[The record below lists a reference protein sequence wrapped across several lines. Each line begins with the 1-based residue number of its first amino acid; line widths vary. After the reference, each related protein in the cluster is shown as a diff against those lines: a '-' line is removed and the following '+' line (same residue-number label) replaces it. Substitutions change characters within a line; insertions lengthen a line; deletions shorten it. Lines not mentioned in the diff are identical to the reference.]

1 MSLLSEP
8 IMFADN
14 TSVIIS
20 TKKFHVICTVSNL
33 LLSCIRKWL
42 AGNRLVLSP
51 DKMNVIK
58 FVMNTLTHYAL
69 STVVE
74 RYLMLYIFHVTVYYT
89 QISPPTSC
97 CVYLLYTSRTNFDH
111 MSWPSS
117 GSYKFG

>member
-1 MSLLSEP
+1 MNSLSEP
-8 IMFADN
+8 ITFADN

-20 TKKFHVICTVSNL
+20 TKKFHVICTASNL
-33 LLSCIRKWL
+33 VLSCIRKWL
-42 AGNRLVLSP
+42 VGNQLVLSL

-58 FVMNTLTHYAL
+58 FVMNTLTHCAL

-74 RYLMLYIFHVTVYYT
+74 RYLMLYIFHVTNFT
-89 QISPPTSC
+89 PASC
-97 CVYLLYTSRTNFDH
+97 CVYLLYSSRTNFGH